1 MRRKC
6 GTKELLFFRWLN
18 QWRQAPRGMRRL
30 PLFSLERYSK
40 VTARMRKAEGP
51 DGPTCRGP
59 LPRPASANWEDGRGV
74 RRAPLVAHYWMAES
88 VAPFEFSPFYT
99 FRQSWL

>member
-1 MRRKC
+1 MWDE
-6 GTKELLFFRWLN
+6 GAAFFRWLN

-30 PLFSLERYSK
+30 PLFSLERYFK
-40 VTARMRKAEGP
+40 VTARIRKAEGP

-74 RRAPLVAHYWMAES
+74 RRAPLVRTIGWPRVWRPS
-88 VAPFEFSPFYT
+88 SSPRFT
-99 FRQSWL
+99 LFDRAAL